1 MTTTSTRGRVV
12 NQRAVVT
19 RETESREE
27 PRAAARDRHDWCWT
41 HGHNVHVSIQC
52 PTALCICAC
61 PTPSLTCEHVRCETS
76 TQGRASLFPQPS
88 PNTPTTGN
96 GTLPP
101 TEPRPA
107 CSSSAT
113 FHATSRS
120 SHSRSSLSCR
130 FILAVAS
137 LFSASFCDARRRRLP
152 IPLPCSRGFSRLSAQ
167 LRPPRGVF
175 WPLEFIAL
183 RAVWPRAS
191 SFPRDSSFVSNYYT
205 AEQALVRAE
214 AEPQARA
221 GTAMTQPLYGPPA
234 GSVMTQ
240 PLYLPA
246 NPMMSYAA
254 ANSPALLLSD
264 DPTVANV
271 RTVCSASAALVV
283 HMCPGENDCNPNQIE
298 IGDTAR

>member
-1 MTTTSTRGRVV
+1 MRHRHAGTRI
-12 NQRAVVT
+12 
-19 RETESREE
+19 
-27 PRAAARDRHDWCWT
+27 P
-41 HGHNVHVSIQC
+41 
-52 PTALCICAC
+52 
-61 PTPSLTCEHVRCETS
+61 
-76 TQGRASLFPQPS
+76 FPHPI
-88 PNTPTTGN
+88 
-96 GTLPP
+96 LPP
-101 TEPRPA
+101 WEWDTANRTTRPSV
-107 CSSSAT
+107 CSSSARPFMPPRGRPT
-113 FHATSRS
+113 LVVLSPVASSSLSR
-120 SHSRSSLSCR
+120 RSSLPR
-130 FILAVAS
+130 S
-137 LFSASFCDARRRRLP
+137 LRTGYCDARLRRLP
-152 IPLPCSRGFSRLSAQ
+152 IPCSRGFSRLSAQ
-167 LRPPRGVF
+167 LRPPPRRILAPRVYCSTCCV
-175 WPLEFIAL
+175 AL
-183 RAVWPRAS
+183 RS

-205 AEQALVRAE
+205 ARTQALVRAE

-221 GTAMTQPLYGPPA
+221 GTATTQPLYGPPA

>member
-1 MTTTSTRGRVV
+1 M
-12 NQRAVVT
+12 
-19 RETESREE
+19 
-27 PRAAARDRHDWCWT
+27 
-41 HGHNVHVSIQC
+41 
-52 PTALCICAC
+52 CICAC
-61 PTPSLTCEHVRCETS
+61 PSLTCEHVRCETS
-76 TQGRASLFPQPS
+76 TQGRASLSLTQYSHHWEVGHRQQNHAQRAPAAQPFM
-88 PNTPTTGN
+88 PPRGRPT
-96 GTLPP
+96 LVVL
-101 TEPRPA
+101 
-107 CSSSAT
+107 S
-113 FHATSRS
+113 
-120 SHSRSSLSCR
+120 SCR